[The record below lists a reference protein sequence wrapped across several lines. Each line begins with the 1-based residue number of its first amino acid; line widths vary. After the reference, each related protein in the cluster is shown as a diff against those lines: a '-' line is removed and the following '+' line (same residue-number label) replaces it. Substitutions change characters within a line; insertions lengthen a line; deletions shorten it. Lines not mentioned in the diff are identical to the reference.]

1 MATTVTNATQTNP
14 LTVAEL
20 LLNTPSRSAGRGT
33 FSQFQ
38 IALANATGPAG
49 LSLTS
54 VTTADAA
61 AEVLQDDLLT
71 PLNLTELANQL
82 AGLAILAQPLTQLPV
97 SQLLTNGS
105 AGGFNPGLFQNQQ
118 STNAI
123 PPGGVT
129 GTNTNEASINRME
142 LLRLQQP
149 AQQLGTILPSPQSQ
163 RVPNT
168 NATLTNQV
176 IPSQVVSEAVSSPSG
191 LQPQTATGTA
201 LTTPANRSP
210 AIPAQVPLISGLLV
224 SPALASQLTSAPDLP
239 APIVTSASAGL
250 PGTEVGDRPLMAGEK
265 FAAIASAGVRLTTA
279 AHSVSLG
286 FHNLL
291 DGVLTNKQSQESLS
305 ANTTVG
311 VPSSLQAGTPTTAS
325 SGSLSPSAFGS
336 AVPASA
342 AHFTDEIITQARL
355 LKRDGSVEF
364 ELQLD
369 PPELGR
375 VRLLLVS
382 NGEELRGRVI
392 VADDAVRRMI
402 ENQLPEL
409 RQRFETAGM
418 NLQQFDVTAEGNGS
432 NRYTPLLAEEGLT
445 AVIRPTLQHRQS
457 VAPPSSANSIDVTV

>member
-20 LLNTPSRSAGRGT
+20 LLNTPSQSAGPGT

-38 IALANATGPAG
+38 IALANATDPAG
-49 LSLTS
+49 LSPPST
-54 VTTADAA
+54 TTADAVS
-61 AEVLQDDLLT
+61 EVLQDVLAS

-82 AGLAILAQPLTQLPV
+82 AGLAILAQPLAQLPD
-97 SQLLTNGS
+97 SQLVTNGS
-105 AGGFNPGLFQNQQ
+105 AGGFNPALFQDQQ

-123 PPGGVT
+123 PLGEIT
-129 GTNTNEASINRME
+129 GTNTNEASLNRME
-142 LLRLQQP
+142 F
-149 AQQLGTILPSPQSQ
+149 Q

-168 NATLTNQV
+168 NATLANQV
-176 IPSQVVSEAVSSPSG
+176 IPSQGSSEPVSTPRG
-191 LQPQTATGTA
+191 LQPQTATGPD
-201 LTTPANRSP
+201 LTTPANRRP

-250 PGTEVGDRPLMAGEK
+250 PGTQVGDRPLMAGEK

-279 AHSVSLG
+279 SHSVTLG
-286 FHNLL
+286 FRNLL
-291 DGVLTNKQSQESLS
+291 DGVLPNKQSQESLS
-305 ANTTVG
+305 TSTAVG
-311 VPSSLQAGTPTTAS
+311 VPSSLQAGTPITAS
-325 SGSLSPSAFGS
+325 SGQLSPSAFGS

-432 NRYTPLLAEEGLT
+432 NRYTPLLTEEGLT
-445 AVIRPTLQHRQS
+445 AVVRPTPQHRQP